1 MSNFFKI
8 NRKAKSKPGAAP
20 LSSTSVQPNQTEN
33 HIDKA
38 PFVKIDPA
46 DRSIFDENGYP
57 IDINM
62 PIDPASDLN
71 QEILKYRS
79 ADGQYQ
85 FSAALYA
92 NFPDLKENF
101 EENREDVADIIC
113 DLFLLDESYAYKIWK
128 WLLITFRSVL
138 SSPSNSYRL
147 ISGVLY
153 TLAHQYT
160 FFEHLLPF
168 LRSDMEFS
176 EILFRESAYVD
187 KRHALILA
195 SCIEKQDCSLFQE
208 LVVFLKSNPHL
219 GHENAIAFEKI
230 LQIVLE
236 EIPSP
241 AVDHGIY
248 SILSDCIKTSAK
260 PMMRKI
266 LLKIL
271 DGKLEYLLKEEA
283 RKKAEKKRLKR
294 IEEQNLLHQ
303 KEIASRL
310 NLRNTKLKY
319 HELKLACLSQRKNDP
334 YWENGRFIDF
344 QALAGTMI
352 ALKDHTEVLAS
363 LLPGDRVGL
372 VREPYNAKDPASISV
387 HDGTGVKL
395 GYISNQANTLLSF
408 IIDHG
413 EYLFGRIYSLGRET
427 DSDIIQICI
436 EIFIKNAILFL
447 SILVSNTN
455 IVSLPVPSER

>member
-46 DRSIFDENGYP
+46 GRSIFDENGYP

-153 TLAHQYT
+153 TLAHQCT

-168 LRSDMEFS
+168 LR
-176 EILFRESAYVD
+176 
-187 KRHALILA
+187 
-195 SCIEKQDCSLFQE
+195 
-208 LVVFLKSNPHL
+208 
-219 GHENAIAFEKI
+219 
-230 LQIVLE
+230 
-236 EIPSP
+236 
-241 AVDHGIY
+241 
-248 SILSDCIKTSAK
+248 
-260 PMMRKI
+260 
-266 LLKIL
+266 
-271 DGKLEYLLKEEA
+271 
-283 RKKAEKKRLKR
+283 
-294 IEEQNLLHQ
+294 
-303 KEIASRL
+303 
-310 NLRNTKLKY
+310 
-319 HELKLACLSQRKNDP
+319 
-334 YWENGRFIDF
+334 
-344 QALAGTMI
+344 
-352 ALKDHTEVLAS
+352 
-363 LLPGDRVGL
+363 
-372 VREPYNAKDPASISV
+372 
-387 HDGTGVKL
+387 
-395 GYISNQANTLLSF
+395 
-408 IIDHG
+408 
-413 EYLFGRIYSLGRET
+413 
-427 DSDIIQICI
+427 
-436 EIFIKNAILFL
+436 
-447 SILVSNTN
+447 
-455 IVSLPVPSER
+455 